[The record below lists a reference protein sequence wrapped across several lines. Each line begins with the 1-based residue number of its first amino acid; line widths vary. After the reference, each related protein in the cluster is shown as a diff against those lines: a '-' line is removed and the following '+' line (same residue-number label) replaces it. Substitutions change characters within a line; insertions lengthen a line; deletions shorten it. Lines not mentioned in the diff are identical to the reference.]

1 MNAGSVFFCAY
12 GGMLFVLLIAVL
24 LYVLKAVA
32 IYDLSAGKRNRWFAF
47 VPIMKSYAAGRAA
60 GSTALGKVAAFFSA
74 VKTVEFAVTLGAFGA
89 TFADI
94 VQKADRLL
102 TNGKTVPD
110 NIFDPLQNLL
120 LPLVFAFV
128 LALLNRLLTLVCTCR
143 ILRKTSPQM
152 ALFDTVISFFL
163 PFLEPLF
170 LFGARRKGEN
180 AQ

>member
-1 MNAGSVFFCAY
+1 MNAGSVFWGAY
-12 GGMLFVLLIAVL
+12 CGLLLVVLIAVL

-32 IYDLSAGKRNRWFAF
+32 VYDFSAGKRNRWLAF
-47 VPIMKSYAAGRAA
+47 VPILKSFAAGRVTSNGLGVLAA
-60 GSTALGKVAAFFSA
+60 VVNT
-74 VKTVEFAVTLGAFGA
+74 VKTVAFTVTLGAFGA
-89 TFADI
+89 TFAEI

-110 NIFDPLQNLL
+110 NIFDPLHSLI
-120 LPLVFAFV
+120 LPLVIV
-128 LALLNRLLTLVCTCR
+128 LCIALVDRLLTLVCTCR
-143 ILRKTSPQM
+143 ILSKVSPQM